1 MREMLESGVRT
12 LCLLALSDGGKPFY
26 DEQVASQL
34 TRNGT
39 PYFACTSGMLPALV
53 EGALKGKDLTELVK
67 SLGVE
72 QV

>member
-1 MREMLESGVRT
+1 MRESGVLT
-12 LCLLALSDGGKPFY
+12 LCLRALSDGGKPFY
-26 DEQVASQL
+26 DEQVVNQL

-39 PYFACTSGMLPALV
+39 PCFACTPGMLPALV